1 MHAYEIRIFNANGRA
16 GIIGAE
22 VQISDHAAV
31 RSARK
36 LAQGRKFEVW
46 RGMDCI
52 YSDNAALPAQSP
64 PANASAA

>member
-1 MHAYEIRIFNANGRA
+1 MHEYEIRICNATGQVA
-16 GIIGAE
+16 IIAAE

-52 YSDNAALPAQSP
+52 YSDNFAPPSQSP
-64 PANASAA
+64 PANALAA